1 MSLGHCIE
9 LNKYPRK
16 YPENTYPIS
25 KSVKLNNTALIFNKV
40 PCNACASMISP
51 KPVNRAQEFII
62 VPNIGAFLDL

>member
-1 MSLGHCIE
+1 
-9 LNKYPRK
+9 
-16 YPENTYPIS
+16 
-25 KSVKLNNTALIFNKV
+25 LNNTALIFNKV